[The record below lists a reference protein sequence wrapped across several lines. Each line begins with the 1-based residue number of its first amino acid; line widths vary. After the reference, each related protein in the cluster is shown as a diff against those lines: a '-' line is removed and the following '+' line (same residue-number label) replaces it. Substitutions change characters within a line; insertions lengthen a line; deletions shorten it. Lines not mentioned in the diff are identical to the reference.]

1 MAPSDITQQFTSVCQ
16 KTKIIT
22 KFQSRCQPAIFIKIQ
37 KLLGILSAERQSAQ
51 KNFLKGR
58 LLPDQRINLSFAAAF
73 HWPSVLPCLIK
84 GTLLFWF
91 M

>member
-1 MAPSDITQQFTSVCQ
+1 MAPSGITRQFASVCQ

-37 KLLGILSAERQSAQ
+37 KLLCILSAERQSEQ

-58 LLPDQRINLSFAAAF
+58 LLQIKESTF
-73 HWPSVLPCLIK
+73 HLPLPFIGPLCCHVL
-84 GTLLFWF
+84 
-91 M
+91 